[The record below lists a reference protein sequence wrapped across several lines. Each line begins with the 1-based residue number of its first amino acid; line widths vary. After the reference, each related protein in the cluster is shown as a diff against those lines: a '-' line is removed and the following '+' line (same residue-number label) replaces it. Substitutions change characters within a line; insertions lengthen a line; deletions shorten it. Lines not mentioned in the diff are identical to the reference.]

1 MKSVKILIIA
11 FTTIVFATLKL
22 SFAFAKRIYMM
33 LTSLNKHLQAVKR
46 AEQAKEYL
54 HLIFE
59 YDRKK
64 RKKAENE
71 IYLYDY

>member
-1 MKSVKILIIA
+1 MKSVKILVIT
-11 FTTIVFATLKL
+11 FTTIVFATSKS

-54 HLIFE
+54 QLILKCGRE
-59 YDRKK
+59 ERKK
-64 RKKAENE
+64 VENE
-71 IYLYDY
+71 IYLYNH